1 MEGRL
6 IPRLTLRPQVT
17 DRLRPTQVPAA
28 ILRPL
33 IPGSIRP
40 PILPLTLRRPGRLM
54 PGLRILTLTPEP
66 LTRREPP
73 KLRPR
78 PRRPAGVK
86 RLSWGLAP
94 R

>member
-1 MEGRL
+1 MEWRL

-17 DRLRPTQVPAA
+17 DRLRPTPVPAA

-54 PGLRILTLTPEP
+54 PGPRILTLTPEP

-78 PRRPAGVK
+78 PRRPVGVK